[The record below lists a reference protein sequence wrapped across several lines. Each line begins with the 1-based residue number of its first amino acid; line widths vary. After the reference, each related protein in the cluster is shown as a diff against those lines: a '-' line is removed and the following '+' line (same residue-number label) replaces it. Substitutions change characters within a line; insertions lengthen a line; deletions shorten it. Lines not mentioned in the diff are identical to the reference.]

1 MEDIVSNP
9 AYYGVFSRKEAMT
22 AMEFYPDGTY
32 LIRNSSQAGSL
43 SLDLICCG
51 GRFLPILFE
60 VEEETGGIT
69 SKAAPAIQFTGGT
82 FTSFEAF
89 IQALNIAKY
98 PLAQEQMLRQQS
110 SRLEY
115 VEERQEQHG
124 VAFRSFAVGSS
135 EEKNQME
142 GFEEAEGVMR
152 SGGLSVPSL
161 GREGTE
167 EAEMIF
173 KTQDI

>member
-1 MEDIVSNP
+1 M
-9 AYYGVFSRKEAMT
+9 A

-32 LIRNSSQAGSL
+32 LIRNSSQAGYL

-60 VEEETGGIT
+60 VEEESNTV
-69 SKAAPAIQFTGGT
+69 SADPAPAIQFAGGT
-82 FTSFEAF
+82 FPSFEVF
-89 IQALNIAKY
+89 VRSLNIAKY
-98 PLAQEQMLRQQS
+98 PLPQEQMLRQQS
-110 SRLEY
+110 SRVEY
-115 VEERQEQHG
+115 AEERQQERPG
-124 VAFRSFAVGSS
+124 LAFRSFAIGSS

-152 SGGLSVPSL
+152 SGDGLSVPSL

-173 KTQDI
+173 NNQEL